1 MKIIIA
7 YGLTDTFTANDGIDQ
22 GELRWPDDTFCN
34 DKQIILIRT
43 AASAFA
49 DDTQWIA
56 KSKDEAKKITL
67 IANKFFDIND
77 IKINGEKSEIIVVN
91 LEDNNESERFI
102 EIEESKDKVTANK
115 GSVPIR
121 ILGVWFKAN
130 KDDKHIEVIIKKEI
144 STVLGA
150 IRRKHIIHAQAIYI
164 INIVLL
170 PRLEYRLKTTI
181 WKDRKYEEIFKP
193 VMKVVKY
200 KVRLPANCH
209 DNILLH
215 SAQRKLK
222 NLWRNQIA
230 TQVTEFL
237 VVLNSQS
244 KQADILKIR
253 LKKVQLALNIALCI
267 PTMDPDVTVFNKLPN
282 NHAYNVKDKEIII
295 RKAAA
300 LLIYGALQLLNYDAS
315 NTITWQQIC
324 DINKSPAKRR
334 TPKWFITLSRFIQ
347 YSFQLKDLCKVDA
360 ELLTLESMPETERKT
375 FANMQALKM
384 SKKILS
390 TNNRKREFVWTHQDH
405 NLILGQIN
413 KKHTTRKYTIKYY
426 VIINNT
432 QKDNNEIMYKTIQCC
447 NGCLLNDK
455 RINKGNHN
463 YYFNKYR
470 LDLNCI
476 NRISSCKN
484 TPDTK
489 IIKDI
494 LEIRHYPKSQ
504 HSSKHT
510 PNLIQIYDY
519 NTAFIQNTLSDK
531 ESTTQHIALLHYL
544 RSIFNTSDIINIY
557 TDGSLTSRF
566 NIELNTLTKHMGTGW
581 VILNNKDEVI
591 VECSSSIK
599 DWPSSTRAELE
610 AILSIML
617 VLQTG

>member
-22 GELRWPDDTFCN
+22 GEVISSLIWRIFYNLLLHRIQKDESLKYFMKLRWPDDTFCN

-282 NHAYNVKDKEIII
+282 NHAYNVV
-295 RKAAA
+295 RKAHDYYFKFHPLTESEKWNI
-300 LLIYGALQLLNYDAS
+300 LLIGPS
-315 NTITWQQIC
+315 
-324 DINKSPAKRR
+324 
-334 TPKWFITLSRFIQ
+334 
-347 YSFQLKDLCKVDA
+347 VDA